1 MPELQTFNLPVF
13 PLGSVLYPGGLLP
26 LRIFEPRYLAMVR
39 DCLRE
44 QRGFAV
50 CLINEGRETGQAA
63 RFHPVGTLAQI
74 EDHDQDAAGML
85 HITVRGEQRLQVVT
99 SRVRADQLILG
110 EALRLEAEPVTGVA
124 ERHRP
129 LVKLLRQAME
139 EYDPD
144 FGRAEELMDASWVG
158 FRLAELLPLPPARRQ
173 WLLEVTNPTLRLE
186 ALAQFID
193 ELRIG
198 DEMQKR

>member
-1 MPELQTFNLPVF
+1 MNTGLDQLPLF
-13 PLGSVLYPGGLLP
+13 PLGTVLFPGGLLP

-39 DCLRE
+39 ECLRE
-44 QRGFAV
+44 KRGFAV
-50 CLINEGRETGQAA
+50 CLISEGRETGQAA
-63 RFHPVGTLAQI
+63 RFQPVGTLAQI

-85 HITVRGEQRLQVVT
+85 HITVRGEQRVQVVA
-99 SRVRADQLILG
+99 SRVRTDQLILG
-110 EALRLEAEPVTGVA
+110 DAVRVEAEPATGIA

-129 LVKLLRQAME
+129 LLDLLRQAME

>member
-1 MPELQTFNLPVF
+1 
-13 PLGSVLYPGGLLP
+13 
-26 LRIFEPRYLAMVR
+26 
-39 DCLRE
+39 
-44 QRGFAV
+44 
-50 CLINEGRETGQAA
+50 
-63 RFHPVGTLAQI
+63 
-74 EDHDQDAAGML
+74 
-85 HITVRGEQRLQVVT
+85 
-99 SRVRADQLILG
+99 
-110 EALRLEAEPVTGVA
+110 
-124 ERHRP
+124 
-129 LVKLLRQAME
+129 ME

>member
-1 MPELQTFNLPVF
+1 MPELQTFTLPVF

-39 DCLRE
+39 ECLRE
-44 QRGFAV
+44 RRGFAV
-50 CLINEGRETGQAA
+50 CLISEGRETGQAA
-63 RFHPVGTLAQI
+63 CFHPVGTLARI
-74 EDHDQDAAGML
+74 EDHDEDAAGML
-85 HITVRGEQRLQVVT
+85 HITVRGEQRVQVVA
-99 SRVRADQLILG
+99 SRVRADQLVLG
-110 EALRLEAEPVTGVA
+110 EALRLEAEAVTGIA

-129 LVKLLRQAME
+129 LVDLLRQALE

-144 FGRAEELMDASWVG
+144 FGRAEELLDSTWVG

-173 WLLEVTNPTLRLE
+173 WLLELTNPTLRLE
-186 ALAQFID
+186 ALVQFID
-193 ELRIG
+193 ELRTG

>member
-1 MPELQTFNLPVF
+1 MAELQTFTLPVF

-39 DCLRE
+39 ECVRE
-44 QRGFAV
+44 KRGFAV
-50 CLINEGRETGQAA
+50 CLISEGRETGQAA

-74 EDHDQDAAGML
+74 EDHDQDATGMV
-85 HITVRGEQRLQVVT
+85 HITVRGEQRMQVVA
-99 SRVRADQLILG
+99 SRVRADQLIVG
-110 EALRLEAEPVTGVA
+110 DAVRVEAEPVTGLA

-129 LVKLLRQAME
+129 LVDLLRQAME

-198 DEMQKR
+198 DEMRKR

>member
-1 MPELQTFNLPVF
+1 
-13 PLGSVLYPGGLLP
+13 
-26 LRIFEPRYLAMVR
+26 
-39 DCLRE
+39 
-44 QRGFAV
+44 V
-50 CLINEGRETGQAA
+50 CLISEGRETGQAA

-74 EDHDQDAAGML
+74 EDHDQDAAGMV
-85 HITVRGEQRLQVVT
+85 HITVRGEQRVQVVA
-99 SRVRADQLILG
+99 SRVRTDQLIVG
-110 EALRLEAEPVTGVA
+110 DAVRVEAEPATGIA

-129 LVKLLRQAME
+129 LLDLLRQAME

>member
-1 MPELQTFNLPVF
+1 
-13 PLGSVLYPGGLLP
+13 VLYPGGLLP
-26 LRIFEPRYLAMVR
+26 LLIFEPGYLALVR
-39 DCLRE
+39 ECVRE

-50 CLINEGRETGQAA
+50 CLISEGRETGQAA

-85 HITVRGEQRLQVVT
+85 HITVRGEQRVQVVA

-110 EALRLEAEPVTGVA
+110 DAVRVEAEPVTGIA

-129 LVKLLRQAME
+129 LLDLLRQAME

>member
-1 MPELQTFNLPVF
+1 MPELQTFTLPVF

-26 LRIFEPRYLAMVR
+26 LRIFEPRYLSMVR
-39 DCLRE
+39 ECLRE
-44 QRGFAV
+44 RRGFAV
-50 CLINEGRETGQAA
+50 CLIREGRETGQAA

-85 HITVRGEQRLQVVT
+85 HITVRGEQRVQVVA

-110 EALRLEAEPVTGVA
+110 DAVRLEAEPVTGIA

-129 LVKLLRQAME
+129 LVDLLRQAME

-144 FGRAEELMDASWVG
+144 FGRAEELLDASWVG

-173 WLLEVTNPTLRLE
+173 WLLELTNPTLRLE

-193 ELRIG
+193 ELRAG
-198 DEMQKR
+198 DEMRKR

>member
-1 MPELQTFNLPVF
+1 MPELQTFTLPVF

-39 DCLRE
+39 ECLRG

-50 CLINEGRETGQAA
+50 CLISEGRETGQAA
-63 RFHPVGTLAQI
+63 RFHPIGTLARI
-74 EDHDQDAAGML
+74 EDHDEDAAGML
-85 HITVRGEQRLQVVT
+85 HITVRGERRVQVVA
-99 SRVRADQLILG
+99 SRVRADQLVLG
-110 EALRLEAEPVTGVA
+110 EALPLEAEAVTGIA

-129 LVKLLRQAME
+129 LVDLLRQALE

-144 FGRAEELMDASWVG
+144 FGRAEELLDATWVG
-158 FRLAELLPLPPARRQ
+158 FRLAELLPLPPVRRQ
-173 WLLEVTNPTLRLE
+173 WLLELTNPTLRLE

-193 ELRIG
+193 ELRTGGQIL
-198 DEMQKR
+198 R

>member
-1 MPELQTFNLPVF
+1 MPELHTFTLPVF
-13 PLGSVLYPGGLLP
+13 PLSCVLYPGGLLP
-26 LRIFEPRYLAMVR
+26 LRIFEPRYLGMVR
-39 DCLRE
+39 ECLRE
-44 QRGFAV
+44 RRGFAV
-50 CLINEGRETGQAA
+50 CLISEGRETGQAV
-63 RFHPVGTLAQI
+63 RFHPVGTLARI

-85 HITVRGEQRLQVVT
+85 HITVRGEQRVQVVA
-99 SRVRADQLILG
+99 SRVRADQLIVG
-110 EALRLEAEPVTGVA
+110 DAVHVEAEPATGIS

-129 LVKLLRQAME
+129 LLDLLRQAME

-173 WLLEVTNPTLRLE
+173 WLLELTNPTLRLE

>member
-1 MPELQTFNLPVF
+1 MPELQTFTLPVF
-13 PLGSVLYPGGLLP
+13 PLGSVLYPDGLLP

-50 CLINEGRETGQAA
+50 CLISEGRETGQAA

>member
-1 MPELQTFNLPVF
+1 MPELQTFTLPVF

-39 DCLRE
+39 ECLRE

-50 CLINEGRETGQAA
+50 CLISEGRETGQAA
-63 RFHPVGTLAQI
+63 RFHPVGTLARI
-74 EDHDQDAAGML
+74 EDHDQDAAGMV
-85 HITVRGEQRLQVVT
+85 HITIRGEQRVQVLA
-99 SRVRADQLILG
+99 SRVRTDQLILG
-110 EALRLEAEPVTGVA
+110 DAVRVEAEPVTGVA

-129 LVKLLRQAME
+129 LVDLLRQAME

-144 FGRAEELMDASWVG
+144 FGRAEDLMDASWIG

-186 ALAQFID
+186 ALAQFIE

>member
-1 MPELQTFNLPVF
+1 MPELQTFTLPVF
-13 PLGSVLYPGGLLP
+13 PLGSMLYPGGLLA

-39 DCLRE
+39 ECLRE

-50 CLINEGRETGQAA
+50 CLISEGRETGPAA

-74 EDHDQDAAGML
+74 EDHDQDAAGMV
-85 HITVRGEQRLQVVT
+85 HITVRGEQRVQVVT

-110 EALRLEAEPVTGVA
+110 DAVRLETEPVTGIA

-129 LVKLLRQAME
+129 LVGLLRQAME

-144 FGRAEELMDASWVG
+144 FGRAEELLDASWVG
-158 FRLAELLPLPPARRQ
+158 FRLAELLPLPPARRL
-173 WLLEVTNPTLRLE
+173 WLLEVTNPTLRLD

-198 DEMQKR
+198 DEMQRR

>member
-1 MPELQTFNLPVF
+1 MPELQTFTLPVF

-39 DCLRE
+39 ECLRE

-50 CLINEGRETGQAA
+50 CLISEGRETGQAA
-63 RFHPVGTLAQI
+63 RFHPVGTLARI
-74 EDHDQDAAGML
+74 EDHDQDAAGMV
-85 HITVRGEQRLQVVT
+85 HITIRGEQRVQVLA
-99 SRVRADQLILG
+99 SRVRTDQLILG
-110 EALRLEAEPVTGVA
+110 DAVRVEAEPVTGVA

-129 LVKLLRQAME
+129 LVDLLRQAME

-144 FGRAEELMDASWVG
+144 FGRAEELMDASWIG
-158 FRLAELLPLPPARRQ
+158 FRLAELLSLPPARRQ

>member
-1 MPELQTFNLPVF
+1 MPELQTFTLPVF

-39 DCLRE
+39 ECVRE
-44 QRGFAV
+44 KRGFAV
-50 CLINEGRETGQAA
+50 CLISEGRETGQAA

-74 EDHDQDAAGML
+74 EDHDQDAAGMV
-85 HITVRGEQRLQVVT
+85 HITVRGEQRVQAVT
-99 SRVRADQLILG
+99 SRVRTDQLIVG
-110 EALRLEAEPVTGVA
+110 DAVRVEAEPVTGLA

-129 LVKLLRQAME
+129 LVDLLRQAME

-198 DEMQKR
+198 DEMRKR

>member
-1 MPELQTFNLPVF
+1 MSELQTFTLPVF
-13 PLGSVLYPGGLLP
+13 PLGTVLYPGGLLP
-26 LRIFEPRYLAMVR
+26 LRIFEPRYLNMVR
-39 DCLRE
+39 ECLRE
-44 QRGFAV
+44 KRTFAV
-50 CLINEGRETGQAA
+50 CLISEGRETGQAA

-74 EDHDQDAAGML
+74 EDHDQDAAGMV
-85 HITVRGEQRLQVVT
+85 HITVRGEQRVQVVA
-99 SRVRADQLILG
+99 SRVRADQLIVG
-110 EALRLEAEPVTGVA
+110 DALRLEAEPATGIA
-124 ERHRP
+124 DRHRP
-129 LVKLLRQAME
+129 LVDLLRQAME

-144 FGRAEELMDASWVG
+144 FGRAEELMDASWLG

-193 ELRIG
+193 DLRTG